1 MAKSEVQSE
10 IQLYIREISQ
20 HALLTPAEEKTLGW
34 SIINDQCPSA
44 KDRMI
49 TANLRLVIAI
59 SKGYMNRGISLPDLI
74 EEGNVGLIRAVE
86 GFDPAQGARFST
98 YASWWIKQSIKRTLL
113 NATQPIHIPAYMIE
127 LISRCKSASKLLEE
141 KNGRPPSM
149 IELAREMQVPLGKL
163 QIIRRALRAYNAPNQ
178 VTTQNSD
185 GDVADFADVFED
197 TKSKNPTVVIEE
209 NELLRVI
216 MKLLDTID
224 AREAEVLRLRFGLD
238 GTEPLTLNEVGVRVG
253 LTRERVRQIEVDT
266 LDRLSRQLGSNQ
278 SLSLLFRH
286 GADDGST
293 TARSQTV
300 KPSLSELLAHPPKS
314 AKAVA
319 PTPKRPGEKSSVMR
333 QPPTNGRATPGGS
346 AFPN

>member
-10 IQLYIREISQ
+10 IQLYVREISQ
-20 HALLTPAEEKTLGW
+20 HPLLTPAEEKTLGW
-34 SIINDQCPSA
+34 SIINDNCPSA

-127 LISRCKSASKLLEE
+127 LIGRCKSVSKMLEE
-141 KNGRPPSM
+141 KNGHPPSM
-149 IELAREMQVPLGKL
+149 NELAREMQVPLGKL

-178 VTTQNSD
+178 VTTQNSE
-185 GDVADFADVFED
+185 GDVADFAEVFED
-197 TKSKNPTVVIEE
+197 TRSKNPTVVIEE

-216 MKLLDTID
+216 MRLLDTID

-238 GTEPLTLNEVGVRVG
+238 GTEPLTLNEVGVKVG

-278 SLSLLFRH
+278 SLALLFRQ

-293 TARSQTV
+293 PARSQTA
-300 KPSLSELLAHPPKS
+300 KQSLSELLAHPPKS
-314 AKAVA
+314 QKGAKQAGASLKRNA
-319 PTPKRPGEKSSVMR
+319 PTLRRPN
-333 QPPTNGRATPGGS
+333 QN
-346 AFPN
+346 

>member
-10 IQLYIREISQ
+10 IQLYVKEISQ

-34 SIINDQCPSA
+34 AIINDNCPSA

-98 YASWWIKQSIKRTLL
+98 YACWWIKQSIKRTLL

-127 LISRCKSASKLLEE
+127 LIGRCKSASKMLEE
-141 KNGRPPSM
+141 KTGHPPSM
-149 IELAREMQVPLGKL
+149 NELAREMQVPLGKL

-178 VTTQNSD
+178 VNTQNSD

-197 TKSKNPTVVIEE
+197 TRSKNPTVVIEE

-278 SLSLLFRH
+278 SLALLFRQ

-293 TARSQTV
+293 TSRAATTKQ
-300 KPSLSELLAHPPKS
+300 SLSDLLAHPPKVAKGGTPS
-314 AKAVA
+314 AVS
-319 PTPKRPGEKSSVMR
+319 PKRDAAKLR
-333 QPPTNGRATPGGS
+333 R
-346 AFPN
+346 PNQN